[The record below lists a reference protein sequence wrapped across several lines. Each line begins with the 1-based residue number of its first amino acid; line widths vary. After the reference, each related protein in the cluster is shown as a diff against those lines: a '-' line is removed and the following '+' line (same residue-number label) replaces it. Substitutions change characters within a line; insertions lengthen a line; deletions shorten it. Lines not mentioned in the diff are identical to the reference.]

1 MAIASIDFEERLDRL
16 DLSLF
21 GSIPTQSHEG
31 EQRSWLALQRAVRRP
46 TGYTYLEIGS
56 HLGGSIQ
63 QHLLDPWCKTIISID
78 KRPLSQP
85 DDRGEPCH
93 YEGNSTERM
102 LQNLR
107 RVAPDKLSR
116 LHCFDADT
124 KNIDASIL
132 PARADFCF
140 IDGEHTHN
148 AVLADFEFCLRAS
161 SANAV
166 ICFHDDNAI
175 WRALRQILFSLRRRK
190 IMFTARKLD
199 DYSFAILL
207 RSCPAASDPVVCEIS
222 VDGVRWLRD
231 RRLGS
236 VVPDWSKPV
245 LRPIAKLMKERKSV
259 RQTAR
264 DHLASTITKGK
275 KAE

>member
-1 MAIASIDFEERLDRL
+1 MAIRPIDFEERLDRL

-21 GSIPTQSHEG
+21 DSIPTQSLEG
-31 EQRSWLALQRAVRRP
+31 ERRSWLALQRGVRRP
-46 TGYTYLEIGS
+46 AGYTYLEIGS

-63 QHLLDPWCKTIISID
+63 QHLLDPWCTTIISID
-78 KRPLSQP
+78 KRPQSQP
-85 DDRGEPCH
+85 DDRGEPCR

-102 LQNLR
+102 IQNLR
-107 RVAPDKLSR
+107 RVAPDELSK

-124 KNIDASIL
+124 KNIDPSTL

-140 IDGEHTHN
+140 IDGEHTHR
-148 AVLADFEFCLRAS
+148 AVLSDFEFCLRAS

-175 WRALRQILFSLRRRK
+175 WRALRQILSSLRKHK
-190 IMFTARKLD
+190 IQFIARKLD

-207 RSCPAASDPVVCEIS
+207 GSCPAASDPVVREIS
-222 VDGVRWLRD
+222 LDGVRWLRD

-236 VVPDWSKPV
+236 LIPHWSRPV
-245 LRPIAKLMKERKSV
+245 LHPIVELLQERKSV
-259 RQTAR
+259 QQTKR
-264 DHLASTITKGK
+264 DHLPSAITKGD
-275 KAE
+275 KAK